1 MMERQ
6 STSRQTLRQMF
17 RSPMQK
23 TFTFLGFT
31 LIIIIILLLTA
42 IRPTFNK
49 ISTLRSDIRAKESVN
64 EQLQTK
70 LNNLNTL
77 QEIYLEREDD
87 LSVIELYF
95 PSDMDYSL
103 VMASLEKITEKYG
116 YELVHISIVKAEK
129 SRSSRGDYAGM
140 EKVTISMTVSGDRA
154 DFKNLLSHLEESP
167 IIPNIMN
174 IRIDPVG
181 LTETGGEIDAT
192 ITMYV
197 YKTI

>member
-1 MMERQ
+1 
-6 STSRQTLRQMF
+6 
-17 RSPMQK
+17 MQK

-31 LIIIIILLLTA
+31 LIFIIILLMAA

-49 ISTLRSDIRAKESVN
+49 ISDLRSDIRVKEKVN

-103 VMASLEKITEKYG
+103 VMASLEKITAKYG
-116 YELVHISIVKAEK
+116 YDLGHISIVKAEE
-129 SRSSRGDYAGM
+129 SRSSQGDYVGM

-167 IIPNIMN
+167 VIPNIMN
-174 IRIDPVG
+174 IRVDPVG
-181 LTETGGEIDAT
+181 LTDTGGEVDAT
-192 ITMYV
+192 ITMHV

>member
-1 MMERQ
+1 MVQQ
-6 STSRQTLRQMF
+6 SMSRQAMRQLF
-17 RSPMQK
+17 RSPMKK

-31 LIIIIILLLTA
+31 LIFIIILLMA
-42 IRPTFNK
+42 AVRPTFNK
-49 ISTLRSDIRAKESVN
+49 ISTLRSEIRAKEKVN
-64 EQLQTK
+64 EQLQIK

-77 QEIYLEREDD
+77 QEFYLNREDD

-103 VMASLEKITEKYG
+103 VMASLEKVTAKYG
-116 YELVHISIVKAEK
+116 YDLGHISIVRAEK
-129 SRSSRGDYAGM
+129 NRSSSGDYKGM
-140 EKVTISMTVSGDRA
+140 EKVSISMRVSGDRA
-154 DFKNLLSHLEESP
+154 DFKNFLNHLEESP
-167 IIPNIMN
+167 IVPNIMN